1 MTSTSG
7 HRVHVVIVSVNVVV
21 NDVSPSVAPNAL
33 QASMCD
39 EQLVVAIPFLR
50 SRCKGPTTS
59 ESSMIPS
66 VSTTCPFSTL
76 YHF

>member
-39 EQLVVAIPFLR
+39 EQLVGIGGEIAL
-50 SRCKGPTTS
+50 
-59 ESSMIPS
+59 
-66 VSTTCPFSTL
+66 
-76 YHF
+76 